1 MGTCAVADV
10 LRVSGGLLTELILLK
25 TEMFLP
31 WVEAQRTRTTG
42 PKEAAIHVHKKIV

>member
-1 MGTCAVADV
+1 MGTRAVAN
-10 LRVSGGLLTELILLK
+10 LSRVSGGLVARMILLR

-31 WVEAQRTRTTG
+31 WVEAQRTITTG